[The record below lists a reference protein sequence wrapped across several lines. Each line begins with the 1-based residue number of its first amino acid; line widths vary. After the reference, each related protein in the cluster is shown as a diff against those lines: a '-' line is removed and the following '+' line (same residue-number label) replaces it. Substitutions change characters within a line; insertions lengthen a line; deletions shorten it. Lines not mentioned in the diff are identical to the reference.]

1 MLEKNPRTVHKM
13 FGEIAGRYDFANDFL
28 SLGWHRRWRKQAL
41 SWSPLQEGDRVLDA
55 ATGTGDMAFLF
66 HKKVGPKGKVTACDF
81 CEPMLEG
88 ARARQKKQQQQKQ
101 KQHRASSSHVSL
113 EFVQADIMN
122 LPFKNS
128 QFDLS
133 NISFGI
139 RNVQD
144 PLQALKEMARVTQ
157 PRGFVLI
164 LEFGQMHWPLLK
176 KLYGFY
182 QKRLLPHLG
191 SLITGVPR
199 AYRYLE
205 ASSSQFP
212 CGEDFLKLMQ
222 QSQRFSSIE
231 ARPLTGGMV
240 YLYRGQVKR

>member
-1 MLEKNPRTVHKM
+1 M
-13 FGEIAGRYDFANDFL
+13 FGEIASRYDFANDFL

-41 SWSPLQEGDRVLDA
+41 SWNSLREGDKVLDA

-66 HKKVGPKGKVTACDF
+66 HKKVGPKGKVIACDF

-88 ARARQKKQQQQKQ
+88 ARQRQQQQQ
-101 KQHRASSSHVSL
+101 MQHRASSSHASL
-113 EFVQADIMN
+113 EFLQADVMN
-122 LPFKNS
+122 LPFKDR

-144 PLQALKEMARVTQ
+144 PFQALKEMARVTK

-176 KLYGFY
+176 KMYAFY

-205 ASSSQFP
+205 VSSSQFP
-212 CGEDFLKLMQ
+212 CGEDFVKIMKQ
-222 QSQRFSSIE
+222 TQSFSSIE

-240 YLYRGQVKR
+240 YLYRGQVKK